1 MRESIGGALMLR
13 IFIVVIVLFII
24 FLCISA
30 NFARAFR
37 VKNGVISIIEQYEG
51 INDKSLPKIE
61 NYINR
66 MGYSCKSSEYSDV
79 VDYVLMKKKSGS
91 YTYSTVNGKR
101 VYEVQVCI
109 NWNFPIIDVNGMWSF
124 YGKTDV
130 INKPV
135 GS

>member
-1 MRESIGGALMLR
+1 MSESIGGALMLR
-13 IFIVVIVLFII
+13 IFIVVIVLFVI

-51 INDKSLPKIE
+51 INDKSLPKIR

-66 MGYSCKSSEYSDV
+66 MGYSCKSGEYDSV
-79 VDYVLMKKKSGS
+79 VDYVLMKKADGT
-91 YTYSTVNGKR
+91 YTYSGVNGKR
-101 VYEVQVCI
+101 VYEVQVCT
-109 NWNFPIIDVNGMWSF
+109 NWKFPIIDANGMWSF
-124 YGKTDV
+124 KGKTEV

>member
-1 MRESIGGALMLR
+1 MLR

-51 INDKSLPKIE
+51 ITDTSRALIT

-66 MGYSCKSSEYSDV
+66 MGYSCKSDEYDSV
-79 VDYVLMKKKSGS
+79 VDYVLMKKKDGS
-91 YTYSTVNGKR
+91 YTYSEVDGRR
-101 VYEVQVCI
+101 VYEVQVCT

-124 YGKTDV
+124 RGKTEV

>member
-1 MRESIGGALMLR
+1 MLR
-13 IFIVVIVLFII
+13 IFIVVIVLFVV

-51 INDKSLPKIE
+51 INDKSIPLIT

-66 MGYSCKSSEYSDV
+66 MGYSCKGDSYSDV
-79 VDYVLMKKKSGS
+79 VDYVLMKKANGT
-91 YTYSTVNGKR
+91 YTYSNVDGKR
-101 VYEVQVCI
+101 VYEVQVCT
-109 NWNFPIIDVNGMWSF
+109 NWKFPIIDANGIWSF
-124 YGKTDV
+124 KGKTEV
-130 INKPV
+130 INNPV

>member
-1 MRESIGGALMLR
+1 MLR
-13 IFIVVIVLFII
+13 IFIVVIVLFVI

-66 MGYSCKSSEYSDV
+66 MGYSCKSDKYDSV

-91 YTYSTVNGKR
+91 YTYSVVSKADKRR
-101 VYEVQVCI
+101 VYEVQVCT

-124 YGKTDV
+124 KGKTEV